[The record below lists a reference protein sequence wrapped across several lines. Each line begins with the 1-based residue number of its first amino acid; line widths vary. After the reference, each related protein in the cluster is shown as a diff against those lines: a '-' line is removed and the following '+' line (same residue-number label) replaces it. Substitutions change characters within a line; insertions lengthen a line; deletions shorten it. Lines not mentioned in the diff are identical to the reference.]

1 MNLPN
6 KLTCLRMALVPF
18 FVAALF
24 APFPHHWLVAGVLF
38 AIASV
43 TDHLDGRIARKY
55 HMITDFGKFMDPLA
69 DKILVLSALVCFVA
83 MGYAEV
89 WAVLMILA
97 REFMVT
103 SIRLVAAGSGK
114 VVAANF
120 WGKFKTISQ
129 IAAIGVIL
137 ALQYVQELVHLQ
149 LIPAF
154 FVGTLSSGYFFTLIG
169 HLFILICTF
178 FTVLSG
184 AVYLKQN
191 FHFIRNAK

>member
-24 APFPHHWLVAGVLF
+24 SPFPHHWLVAGVLF

-89 WAVLMILA
+89 WAVLVILA